1 METSLKFSSVFCGV
15 SLVFCLLTV
24 VLWALR
30 WFAKLKNCSLSKWA
44 IGTLFLSIFFVKW
57 AITIYEGGLSDNT
70 NEFLDNTNE
79 FWQATVGMGC
89 FEKFMD
95 SILHSLQTFSL
106 DESYTEYAS
115 AFKEMLQSIW
125 GPKIEL
131 LSEVYLYA
139 LSVLAPISIAAA
151 VLSFF
156 NEFVTNIKLKFT
168 VKNLYIFSELNE
180 KSITLA
186 ENILKEK
193 RRFFNQIVFTDV
205 YKIEEEGPSELI
217 ERAKSL
223 NAWFVKRDILSVKLW
238 LKKYINICSFYITG
252 SDETENIRHSVELIR
267 KYKSYK
273 KSELYLFSEKPE
285 FETILD
291 GEDFGNMKV
300 RCINICKS
308 TIINH
313 LYDKGPKLFFNG
325 FKFDYEKYISEPI
338 KEINTAIIGIGGYGK
353 EMLKVLAWY
362 CQIPGYKIS
371 ITGYDIKDTVEDELK
386 AEAPDLISKEY
397 CDYVQGNGC
406 YDINIVGG
414 VDVKL
419 NSFLEKLKAQKPEYI
434 FISLGDDSLNMSVAM
449 KLRSYLLKCL
459 NDSDVIIETII
470 HDDNKCKKMNGLNCY
485 PLHKEN
491 QGNGKI
497 ESNNYDIKCFGNIS
511 AIYSLDNI
519 ENRNLN
525 EAGIKSNREWESK
538 SNFEKADTDYWKYS
552 YNRNSSIAN
561 ACHRN
566 LRDKINLPYTEK
578 VDSNTT
584 KNLSATVKESMGQIT
599 EHSRWN
605 VYMRSIGYTY
615 GPIRNNIAK
624 THNDLVP
631 FDELPQEER
640 KKDI

>member
-1 METSLKFSSVFCGV
+1 METSLKFSFVFCGV

-24 VLWALR
+24 ILWALR
-30 WFAKLKNCSLSKWA
+30 WIAKFKKYNLSKWA
-44 IGTLFLSIFFVKW
+44 IGTLFISIFFVKW
-57 AITIYEGGLSDNT
+57 AITIYEGGLSADSDPV
-70 NEFLDNTNE
+70 LK
-79 FWQATVGMGC
+79 AAIGMSS
-89 FEKFMD
+89 FERFMD

-106 DESYTEYAS
+106 DENYTDYAS
-115 AFKEMLQSIW
+115 AFKEMLQSMC
-125 GPKIEL
+125 GSKTKL
-131 LSEVYLYA
+131 LGEIYLYT

-223 NAWFVKRDILSVKLW
+223 NAWFVKRDILSINLC
-238 LKKYINICSFYITG
+238 LKKLIGKCSFYVIG
-252 SDETENIRHSVELIR
+252 SDEAENIKHSVGLIR
-267 KYKSYK
+267 KYSVYK
-273 KSELYLFSEKPE
+273 KFELYLFSEKPE
-285 FETILD
+285 IETVLEN
-291 GEDFGNMKV
+291 EDFGDMKV

-313 LYDKGPKLFFNG
+313 IYEKGLELFFKG
-325 FKFDYEKYISEPI
+325 FEFDYKKYKSEPI
-338 KEINTAIIGIGGYGK
+338 KEINSAILGLGGYGK
-353 EMLKVLAWY
+353 EMLKALAWY

-371 ITGYDIKDTVEDELK
+371 ITGYDIKDTIEDELK
-386 AEAPDLISKEY
+386 AEAPDLLSKEY

-406 YDINIVGG
+406 YDINIIGCI
-414 VDVKL
+414 DVKL
-419 NSFLEKLKAQKPEYI
+419 NSFLEKLKTQKPDYI

-449 KLRSYLLKCL
+449 KVRSYLLKNL
-459 NDSDVIIETII
+459 NDVNIIVETII
-470 HDDNKCKKMNGLNCY
+470 HDDNKCKKINNLKCY
-485 PLHKEN
+485 PPHKEN
-491 QGNGKI
+491 PKGSGKT

-511 AIYSLDNI
+511 AIYSL
-519 ENRNLN
+519 ENVENKKLN
-525 EAGIKSNREWESK
+525 EAGVESNREWESSFK
-538 SNFEKADTDYWKYS
+538 KADTNYWKYS

-561 ACHRN
+561 ACHRH
-566 LRDKINLPYTEK
+566 LRDGIKLPYAK
-578 VDSNTT
+578 KYDSNTT
-584 KNLSATVKESMGQIT
+584 RNTSATEEESMGQIT